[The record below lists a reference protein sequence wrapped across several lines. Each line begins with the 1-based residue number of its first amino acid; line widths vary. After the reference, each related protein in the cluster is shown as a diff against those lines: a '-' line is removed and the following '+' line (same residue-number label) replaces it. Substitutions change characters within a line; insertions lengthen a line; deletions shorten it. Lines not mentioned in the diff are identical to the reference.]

1 MFLGVSFYLSNF
13 FLYIN
18 VAQNFKHARGDIKM
32 INNLPNQ
39 YSSNEMK
46 YAVPQS
52 IICHVSLRV
61 FPCDKNSS
69 NTCLSWNSSSAK
81 TDAKKESLWFLCR
94 RSWNRDF
101 QLLIPK
107 WSGRERK
114 VPNALNIMKF
124 NNISS
129 YYPYNMDTN
138 YRRIWK
144 DLWFWRDLLL
154 KSVSNNTYWLDF
166 C

>member
-1 MFLGVSFYLSNF
+1 MFLGVSLYLSHF

-39 YSSNEMK
+39 YSPNEMK
-46 YAVPQS
+46 YAVPHS
-52 IICHVSLRV
+52 IICHVSLRA

-69 NTCLSWNSSSAK
+69 NSCFLWNSPLAK
-81 TDAKKESLWFLCR
+81 TNAKKESLWFFFR
-94 RSWNRDF
+94 RSWNGDCESF
-101 QLLIPK
+101 ITN

-114 VPNALNIMKF
+114 APNALNIMKF

-129 YYPYNMDTN
+129 IQHGY
-138 YRRIWK
+138 K
-144 DLWFWRDLLL
+144 LQ
-154 KSVSNNTYWLDF
+154 NNVKTKICDPGET
-166 C
+166 